1 MNRQIVQQLVKSFRE
16 KFGSEP
22 LLSRAP
28 GRVNIIGEHTDYNDG
43 FVLPAA
49 IDKAIYVAV
58 SKRDDEQICF
68 ISLDFQDSYETTV
81 HSFQP
86 VEKQWVN
93 YILGVAAQM
102 QKAGKQLGGF
112 NMMIAGD
119 VPLGAGLSSSA
130 AVECSV
136 AVALNELFQFG
147 IERKALTFMAQK
159 AEHEFAGV
167 QCGIMDQFAS
177 MFGKKDHV
185 IKLDCRSLEYKY
197 EPLRLGDY
205 KIVLLN
211 TNVKHSLASSEYN
224 TRRKEC
230 AQGVELLQKNGIN
243 INSLRDADMQMLNTY
258 VKPVDEVIYRRCKYV
273 VEENQRL
280 LATCRALE
288 SGDLQMAGQL
298 MYASHEGLKNEYEVS
313 CPELDFLVNA
323 VKENP
328 SVAGARMMGGGF
340 GGCTIN
346 LVKEVAIAALV
357 HDLSKAYKEAMNL
370 ELTTYVAETADG
382 AGLLDYESL

>member
-16 KFGSEP
+16 KFTKDP
-22 LLSRAP
+22 LLSQAP
-28 GRVNIIGEHTDYNDG
+28 GRVNIIGEHTDYNNG

-58 SKRDDEQICF
+58 SKRDDEQIQL
-68 ISLDFQDSYETTV
+68 ISLDFQDNFETTV
-81 HSFQP
+81 QPFHP

-102 QKAGKQLGGF
+102 QKAGHEMDGF

-136 AVALNELFQFG
+136 AVALNDLFQFG
-147 IERKALTFMAQK
+147 IERKTLTFMAQK

-177 MFGKKDHV
+177 MYGKKDHV
-185 IKLDCRSLEYKY
+185 IKLDCRSLDYQY

-224 TRRKEC
+224 TRRQEC
-230 AQGVELLQKNGIN
+230 AYGVELLQKNGMN
-243 INSLRDADMQMLNTY
+243 VSSLRDADLQILDNY

-288 SGDLQMAGQL
+288 SGDLQRAGQL

-346 LVKEVAIAALV
+346 LVKADAMDSLIQN
-357 HDLSKAYKEAMNL
+357 LSRTYRDTMNL
-370 ELTTYVAETADG
+370 DLTAYVAETADG
-382 AGLLDYESL
+382 AGLVVHDNL